1 MPRKIIIELFQKSI
15 TKFVTPQDDKV
26 IFMISSSFTII
37 ALMTAITI
45 TSLTYA
51 KQDLPSSPP
60 PPATTFSFAT
70 AGDWGSNTNARQTA
84 NNIISHHEPLV
95 IGLGDYCYCGSPH
108 TWWNSV
114 IFQLKGV
121 MFRGAEGNHEIS
133 DSGKNAS
140 QLLKDFGQK
149 NWTTSFNYKNV
160 HFVILDEEHG
170 KLDGNTLDKDLA
182 TARADPAIKWIV
194 VAFHEPIYTSPSD
207 HAPDENGIKSTVL
220 PLIDKYHVD
229 LVLQAHNHNY
239 QRSFPLQS
247 DKVTGNNTNSVYQS
261 PKGTMYMLVGTGGQ
275 GNYALRS
282 QANYVQKQFTGT
294 YGFLKVDISD
304 TTLIGS
310 FIANDG
316 TIKDTF
322 TINK

>member
-1 MPRKIIIELFQKSI
+1 
-15 TKFVTPQDDKV
+15 
-26 IFMISSSFTII
+26 
-37 ALMTAITI
+37 
-45 TSLTYA
+45 
-51 KQDLPSSPP
+51 
-60 PPATTFSFAT
+60 
-70 AGDWGSNTNARQTA
+70 
-84 NNIISHHEPLV
+84 
-95 IGLGDYCYCGSPH
+95 
-108 TWWNSV
+108 
-114 IFQLKGV
+114 

-239 QRSFPLQS
+239 QRSVPLKADRQDPS
-247 DKVTGNNTNSVYQS
+247 GSVY
-261 PKGTMYMLVGTGGQ
+261 MVVGTGGQ
-275 GNYALRS
+275 DFYKLNG
-282 QANYVQKQFTGT
+282 QASYMTKQFTGIP
-294 YGFLKVDISD
+294 GFLNVDVSD
-304 TTLIGS
+304 RSLVGS